1 VIARTAQTVIEIE
14 IAIVIGMIVETR
26 AAMTVIGV
34 EIAIATVTETIEATD
49 NGVIANTE
57 TGSMVTA
64 ATATMVTMATMAGTV
79 AMAPVQK
86 STVVTRTA

>member
-1 VIARTAQTVIEIE
+1 MDVIVKIAQIEIE
-14 IAIVIGMIVETR
+14 IAIVIGMIVGAR

-34 EIAIATVTETIEATD
+34 EIAIATVTAMIEATD

-64 ATATMVTMATMAGTV
+64 AMATT
-79 AMAPVQK
+79 
-86 STVVTRTA
+86 